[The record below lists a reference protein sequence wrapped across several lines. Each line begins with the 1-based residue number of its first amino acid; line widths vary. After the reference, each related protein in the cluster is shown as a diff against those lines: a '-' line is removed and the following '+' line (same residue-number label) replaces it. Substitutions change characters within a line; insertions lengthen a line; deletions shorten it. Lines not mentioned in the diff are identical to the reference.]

1 MSGYRSTPTSR
12 KEKKEKKDPRKRS
25 KYIGVCFFSAM
36 PSSEDVL
43 FEFSASLPPRL
54 AASPGRKGRHW
65 TDDELFESQVV
76 SKLLNLIP
84 VRFHCPTLLGRSA
97 KDCAFDAAVL
107 DGTALNLL
115 ASSPIIDT
123 IMDARKRTNGCIV
136 VHGPSSA
143 ERFRCIFGSS
153 QHIGLAL
160 GLAQALVEQDT
171 SDTIFGNGN
180 RLGGGLRSP
189 PPAFISHQRTVE
201 MHEIRI
207 KARVCCYGKMCD
219 LLSGIPS
226 TDGTLVVRSSEDAI
240 SAIDLI
246 SEYFTRLS
254 SQFAFPCVHLLLTF
268 VIPSFDFPNV
278 FNSIT
283 LLDLESPQTIRNR
296 KKMAHLLPL
305 ASQHNLTVNSV
316 FQGVHDLAL
325 GINAGSVWRRSDLM
339 RELRFVLS
347 VKSNVSMIGCV
358 SPQDNTPEE
367 IHKLLTSAA
376 YMIESQC

>member
-1 MSGYRSTPTSR
+1 M
-12 KEKKEKKDPRKRS
+12 
-25 KYIGVCFFSAM
+25 
-36 PSSEDVL
+36 
-43 FEFSASLPPRL
+43 
-54 AASPGRKGRHW
+54 
-65 TDDELFESQVV
+65 Q
-76 SKLLNLIP
+76 
-84 VRFHCPTLLGRSA
+84 
-97 KDCAFDAAVL
+97 
-107 DGTALNLL
+107 
-115 ASSPIIDT
+115 
-123 IMDARKRTNGCIV
+123 
-136 VHGPSSA
+136 
-143 ERFRCIFGSS
+143 
-153 QHIGLAL
+153 
-160 GLAQALVEQDT
+160 
-171 SDTIFGNGN
+171 
-180 RLGGGLRSP
+180 
-189 PPAFISHQRTVE
+189 
-201 MHEIRI
+201 
-207 KARVCCYGKMCD
+207 
-219 LLSGIPS
+219 
-226 TDGTLVVRSSEDAI
+226 
-240 SAIDLI
+240 I

-376 YMIESQC
+376 YMIESQNRVFLAESEWEHEKRREYLRHLDTSSLEHLKAIRRNIADATVFVKSLSPPS